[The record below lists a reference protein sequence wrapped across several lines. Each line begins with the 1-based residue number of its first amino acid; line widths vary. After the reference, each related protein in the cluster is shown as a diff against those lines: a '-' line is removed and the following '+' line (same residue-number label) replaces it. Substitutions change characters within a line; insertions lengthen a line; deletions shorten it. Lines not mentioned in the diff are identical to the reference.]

1 MKDAI
6 IPILWIVLLILGIG
20 YVTSQLLS
28 SKKSEKQDLSGWY
41 ITEDLTKSDES
52 ISTKLLTSPD
62 GKQRFLIVS
71 RRSGVQSSHIRNKL
85 QKPLR
90 KPNETKHK
98 DPLSKRFLL

>member
-62 GKQRFLIVS
+62 GKQHFLIVS
-71 RRSGVQSSHIRNKL
+71 RRSGVAILPYSEQTSEAPK
-85 QKPLR
+85 
-90 KPNETKHK
+90 ETK
-98 DPLSKRFLL
+98 